1 MSAES
6 DSEEAANPGF
16 VRPPQIYLIAILGG
30 IGLDLLRPLRWLPGI
45 IGPCFG
51 VPLVIAA
58 LAIFLTST
66 NRFKAAGTPVPG
78 DQPTTR
84 IVRSGPYRFSRNPIY
99 LSFSLLVL
107 GIAFWRNSVWLL
119 GTLAVA
125 VGLMSFIV
133 IPREERYLE
142 RRFGPE
148 YLGYKMKVRRWL

>member
-1 MSAES
+1 MLTES
-6 DSEEAANPGF
+6 DSEEVANPGF
-16 VRPPQIYLIAILGG
+16 VRPPQVYLIALLGG

-45 IGPCFG
+45 TGPCFG

-58 LAIFLTST
+58 LAIFL
-66 NRFKAAGTPVPG
+66 KAAGKPVPG
-78 DQPTTR
+78 GGQPTTR

-119 GTLAVA
+119 GTLVVA
-125 VGLMSFIV
+125 VCLMNFIV

-142 RRFGPE
+142 RRFGLE